1 MSRPTNVRY
10 LKSHEWARLEDGTV
24 AVGISDFAVDQLNK
38 EIVFVE
44 LPSPGRKVKAGDSF
58 GCIESVKAA
67 SDLYAPISGTVSAV
81 NDDVVADPNKVSEEP
96 YGSGWMIK
104 ITPDD
109 PADMDKLVAPDDYE
123 KQVAEESH

>member
-67 SDLYAPISGTVSAV
+67 SDLYAPVSGTVSAV

>member
-24 AVGISDFAVDQLNK
+24 AVGISDFAVEQLNK

-44 LPSPGRKVKAGDSF
+44 LPAPGRKLKAGDSF
-58 GCIESVKAA
+58 GVIESVKAA
-67 SDLYAPISGTVSAV
+67 SDLYAPISGTVAAV
-81 NDDVVADPNKVSEEP
+81 NDDVVADPNMVSEEP
-96 YGSGWMIK
+96 FGSGWMIK

-109 PADMDKLVAPDDYE
+109 PSDMEKLVAPDDYE

>member
-67 SDLYAPISGTVSAV
+67 SDLYAPISGTVSAI

-109 PADMDKLVAPDDYE
+109 PADMEKLVAPDDYE

>member
-10 LKSHEWARLEDGTV
+10 LKSHEWARLEDGSV

-38 EIVFVE
+38 EIVYVE
-44 LPSPGRKVKAGDSF
+44 LPPSGRKLKAGDSF
-58 GCIESVKAA
+58 GVIESVKAA
-67 SDLYAPISGTVSAV
+67 SDMYVPISGTVTAV
-81 NDDVVADPNKVSEEP
+81 NDDVVADPNQVSEEP

-109 PADMDKLVAPDDYE
+109 PADMDKLLSPDDYE